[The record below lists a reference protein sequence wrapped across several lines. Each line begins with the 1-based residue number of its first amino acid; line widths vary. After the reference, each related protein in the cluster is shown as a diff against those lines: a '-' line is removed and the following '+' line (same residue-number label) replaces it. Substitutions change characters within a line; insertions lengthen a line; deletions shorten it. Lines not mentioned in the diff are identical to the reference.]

1 MGTSRPWRQQLLGSL
16 QGQLQL
22 TTYLAVFLGFTGAS
36 VAGLWVGQ
44 RNLIDSAGR
53 DLQQSAGAIA
63 TSLLESEEQTQSVR
77 RELLLHSSLR
87 RQLWLERSDG
97 QLLLPRSDR
106 LPLTRDTIQI
116 AMNANP
122 QRVVGRRQRM

>member
-1 MGTSRPWRQQLLGSL
+1 M
-16 QGQLQL
+16 
-22 TTYLAVFLGFTGAS
+22 
-36 VAGLWVGQ
+36 
-44 RNLIDSAGR
+44 
-53 DLQQSAGAIA
+53 
-63 TSLLESEEQTQSVR
+63 R

-97 QLLLPRSDR
+97 RLLLPRSDR
-106 LPLTRDTIQI
+106 LPLTRDTVQI